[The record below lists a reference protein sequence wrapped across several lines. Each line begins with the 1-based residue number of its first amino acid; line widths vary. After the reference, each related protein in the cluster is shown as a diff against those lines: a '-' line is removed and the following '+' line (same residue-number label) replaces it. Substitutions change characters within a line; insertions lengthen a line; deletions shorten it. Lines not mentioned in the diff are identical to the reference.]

1 MREPNGP
8 YRTAFHVEKVMLARF
23 ISIYPPT
30 VRCHNFDTATP
41 TVPTYRY
48 GRRPGMVYLSMT
60 MSHLYGSKVGG
71 HVDVPGLSGG
81 CLPCNLPGGYT
92 VGEKV
97 FFTGT
102 GQTFL
107 SGNKV
112 VHGQQGEVTGPGT
125 GQNYKGKAVA
135 VLYPGNKGSSE
146 CFLDTVRRLR
156 AASAATPRLRPTH
169 ATLPTRPVRF
179 RHSLCRGAPAL
190 TA

>member
-1 MREPNGP
+1 
-8 YRTAFHVEKVMLARF
+8 
-23 ISIYPPT
+23 
-30 VRCHNFDTATP
+30 
-41 TVPTYRY
+41 
-48 GRRPGMVYLSMT
+48 MVYDDNT

-112 VHGQQGEVTGPGT
+112 VHGQQGEVTGPAT
-125 GQNYKGKAVA
+125 SAAAKGKQAVK
-135 VLYPGNKGSSE
+135 VLYPGNKRSIDLSIAVV
-146 CFLDTVRRLR
+146 CRL
-156 AASAATPRLRPTH
+156 P
-169 ATLPTRPVRF
+169 
-179 RHSLCRGAPAL
+179 
-190 TA
+190 